1 MTPAWILDVL
11 AAVMVVVAVVSA
23 ARLVAARP
31 WRPGSV
37 VIDTDVAHLLMAIAM
52 AGMLTPSLR
61 TLPVPVWEVIFG
73 LMTAWFAVRV
83 VVDARANGVRALA
96 GGHCAPHLVHSGSML
111 YMFLALTTTVMGAG
125 MSGMAGMPAGSG
137 PMMTLSYPAIAFGFA
152 LVLAGYSV
160 WDLDRLSGRRNSLGT
175 ARVSLAGVGAV
186 ALPALA
192 VTEPEAAAPPRAR
205 SAGTAGNSSADTA
218 GDTSEDEA
226 EAAGHPVAAAGRGLS
241 GRDAGEVSRLLL
253 SPGVTVGA
261 RIAMGVVMAFLLI
274 IAI

>member
-1 MTPAWILDVL
+1 MTPGWILDVL
-11 AAVMVVVAVVSA
+11 AAVMLVVAAVSA

-83 VVDARANGVRALA
+83 VLDTKANGVRALA

-111 YMFLALTTTVMGAG
+111 YMFLALTTTVMAPG
-125 MSGMAGMPAGSG
+125 MTGMAGMPAGSG

-152 LVLAGYSV
+152 LILAGYSV
-160 WDLDRLSGRRNSLGT
+160 WDLDRLSGRRSSLAT

-186 ALPALA
+186 AVPALA
-192 VTEPEAAAPPRAR
+192 VTEPEAVALPRAR
-205 SAGTAGNSSADTA
+205 SAGTAGNASEDRVEA
-218 GDTSEDEA
+218 GDHPI
-226 EAAGHPVAAAGRGLS
+226 AAGGQGAG

-261 RIAMGVVMAFLLI
+261 RVAMGVVMAFLLI

>member
-11 AAVMVVVAVVSA
+11 AAVMLVVAAVSA

-83 VVDARANGVRALA
+83 VLDTRANGVRALA

-137 PMMTLSYPAIAFGFA
+137 LMMTLSYPAIAFGFA

-160 WDLDRLSGRRNSLGT
+160 WDLDRLSSRRSSLET

-186 ALPALA
+186 AVPALA
-192 VTEPEAAAPPRAR
+192 VTEPAAAAPPRAR
-205 SAGTAGNSSADTA
+205 SAGTTGSSSAGTA
-218 GDTSEDEA
+218 GDTSEDQA
-226 EAAGHPVAAAGRGLS
+226 EATDHPVAEGGQGAG

-261 RIAMGVVMAFLLI
+261 RVAMGVVMAFLLI